1 MTNGDIY
8 KVPLEL
14 YLTKKVKCSLYSIVS
29 YGKLFR
35 IFLGYLY
42 WFEYLVRISFK
53 YTCTKIYIIR
63 NYANREDD
71 NAEK

>member
-1 MTNGDIY
+1 MATSTKFLWN
-8 KVPLEL
+8 
-14 YLTKKVKCSLYSIVS
+14 YLTKKVKCNLYSIVS

-35 IFLGYLY
+35 IFSAYIDLN
-42 WFEYLVRISFK
+42 ISLFK

-63 NYANREDD
+63 NYINRKDD